1 MGNFMMYGSPIVWL
15 IVVIAMI
22 VLEVSTYQLV
32 TVWFA
37 LGAAVSLI
45 ASLFKVSGT
54 AQLMIFVIVSLVSLI
69 ASRPLVKKIQSA
81 PKEKTNADRVI
92 GQIAKVIQPV
102 RADNRGRIRVDGL
115 DWSAAVQNKED
126 SFEIGE
132 EAQVVRIEGVTAYIQ
147 RKNS

>member
-102 RADNRGRIRVDGL
+102 SADNRGRIRVDGL

>member
-1 MGNFMMYGSPIVWL
+1 
-15 IVVIAMI
+15 
-22 VLEVSTYQLV
+22 
-32 TVWFA
+32 
-37 LGAAVSLI
+37 
-45 ASLFKVSGT
+45 
-54 AQLMIFVIVSLVSLI
+54 MIFVIVSLVSLI

>member
-54 AQLMIFVIVSLVSLI
+54 AQIMIFVIVSLVSLI

-102 RADNRGRIRVDGL
+102 SADNRGRIRVDGL